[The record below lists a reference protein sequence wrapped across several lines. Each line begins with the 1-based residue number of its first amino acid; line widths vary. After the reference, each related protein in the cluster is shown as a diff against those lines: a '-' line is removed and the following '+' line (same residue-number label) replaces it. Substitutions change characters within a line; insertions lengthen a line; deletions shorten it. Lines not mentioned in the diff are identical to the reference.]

1 MAKKFHF
8 DDEDDIQDEYQP
20 SSYLDDLEN
29 KRENVPYTAIDE
41 EDDEEEE
48 PMKKKKK
55 GFVMKWWHYL
65 LILFGALAVA
75 FIIYIVVK

>member
-41 EDDEEEE
+41 EDDEDY
-48 PMKKKKK
+48 
-55 GFVMKWWHYL
+55 G
-65 LILFGALAVA
+65 
-75 FIIYIVVK
+75 YINWNYKCNLSRIRTSDMYTRY

>member
-41 EDDEEEE
+41 EDDETRLLRQLQEYR
-48 PMKKKKK
+48 KKA
-55 GFVMKWWHYL
+55 
-65 LILFGALAVA
+65 LISERLH
-75 FIIYIVVK
+75 

>member
-1 MAKKFHF
+1 MAKRFHF

-48 PMKKKKK
+48 PMKKKKMVALSAH
-55 GFVMKWWHYL
+55 FIWSFSCCFYYL
-65 LILFGALAVA
+65 YRS
-75 FIIYIVVK
+75 FII